1 MPSLVRFFAP
11 NEREYFVLFERAGE
25 NLVRAAEL
33 LERLIATYPDEHQL
47 ADAIRECEEIGDQ
60 IVHELI
66 NRLNQTFVTPIDRED
81 ILQLASALDD
91 VVDFTDE
98 AADYL
103 GVYKVEAPTSQ
114 AQQLATILVQATR
127 QIAQALTRLHGFKDI
142 STYTVEVHRLE
153 NEGDRLVRNAVGALF
168 EVGTDPMFVIRWKD
182 IYARLEAAIH
192 STERAAY
199 LIEGVVI
206 KNA

>member
-1 MPSLVRFFAP
+1 MSTSR
-11 NEREYFVLFERAGE
+11 G
-25 NLVRAAEL
+25 
-33 LERLIATYPDEHQL
+33 
-47 ADAIRECEEIGDQ
+47 
-60 IVHELI
+60 
-66 NRLNQTFVTPIDRED
+66 
-81 ILQLASALDD
+81 
-91 VVDFTDE
+91 
-98 AADYL
+98 
-103 GVYKVEAPTSQ
+103 PTSQ